1 MKKKV
6 TVRPGRAGALVG
18 GIVGIFFCIL
28 GFLVVI
34 PQAGLF
40 GLVWTGVAV
49 FIAGSNLYNA
59 FSEKGMATHTI
70 EIEDDG
76 QIRYEPGPEE
86 FSYDEPQDQPTYRV
100 DPGSTVEERLNR
112 LNDLYDKRL
121 VTSREYE
128 EKRKEILKDL

>member
-1 MKKKV
+1 MKRKV
-6 TVRPGRAGALVG
+6 TVRPGRAGAMVG
-18 GIVGIFFCIL
+18 GIVGVFFVLIGL
-28 GFLVVI
+28 FVAI

-40 GLVWTGVAV
+40 GIIWTSVAV
-49 FIAGSNLYNA
+49 FIAGTNLYNA
-59 FSEKGMATHTI
+59 FSEKGIVSHTI
-70 EIEDDG
+70 EIDEDGNID
-76 QIRYEPGPEE
+76 YAPGPEE
-86 FSYDEPQDQPTYRV
+86 EIVYRV

>member
-1 MKKKV
+1 MKRKV
-6 TVRPGRAGALVG
+6 TVRPGRAGAMVG
-18 GIVGIFFCIL
+18 GIVGVFFVLIGL
-28 GFLVVI
+28 FVAI

-40 GLVWTGVAV
+40 GIIWTSVAV
-49 FIAGSNLYNA
+49 FIAGTNLYNA
-59 FSEKGMATHTI
+59 FSEKGIVSHTI
-70 EIEDDG
+70 EIDEDGNIDHA
-76 QIRYEPGPEE
+76 PGPEE
-86 FSYDEPQDQPTYRV
+86 EIAYRV

>member
-1 MKKKV
+1 
-6 TVRPGRAGALVG
+6 AGAMVG
-18 GIVGIFFCIL
+18 GIVGVFFVLIGL
-28 GFLVVI
+28 FVAI

-40 GLVWTGVAV
+40 GIIWTSVAV
-49 FIAGSNLYNA
+49 FIAGTNLYNA
-59 FSEKGMATHTI
+59 FSEKGIVSHTI
-70 EIEDDG
+70 EIDEDGNID
-76 QIRYEPGPEE
+76 YAPGPEE
-86 FSYDEPQDQPTYRV
+86 EIAYRV